1 MFHKSFHCKRYTIL
15 LIDTQYFP
23 NQTKSKRKC
32 SKIHSNYDFKDVSFQ
47 RKRFWQ
53 NTLYI
58 YIYISTPYTS
68 FSSPSSPRF
77 YTFPSFPF
85 SYFPLSFSLS
95 LFVSPSLV
103 PSPDESPRASIPA
116 RFILEQTLGLPTPQP
131 RRQKATM
138 QIYPLFATRSCR
150 SAQPWDYDFWVLEHL
165 PDDFCVAWV
174 DLLLPGRLRDEWR
187 ANEWNCSFHVCC
199 LYLTCALISWFS
211 WGTWFVLTPWIFII
225 ILWIFWFYW
234 KRWVWLEICFLFLG
248 LYTY

>member
-1 MFHKSFHCKRYTIL
+1 MFR
-15 LIDTQYFP
+15 
-23 NQTKSKRKC
+23 SKE
-32 SKIHSNYDFKDVSFQ
+32 NDFD
-47 RKRFWQ
+47 R
-53 NTLYI
+53 TPYI
-58 YIYISTPYTS
+58 YIYFHPLFSLFFALFSTLLH
-68 FSSPSSPRF
+68 
-77 YTFPSFPF
+77 FPF
-85 SYFPLSFSLS
+85 ISFLLLSSLSLS

-225 ILWIFWFYW
+225 ILRIFWFYW